1 MHTMKK
7 KKLQK
12 IEVEVENKLEA
23 IMKKHE
29 MINQKILKKEIAWN
43 KIAENVEEQ

>member
-7 KKLQK
+7 KTFQK

>member
-29 MINQKILKKEIAWN
+29 MIN
-43 KIAENVEEQ
+43 

>member
-7 KKLQK
+7 KTLHK

-29 MINQKILKKEIAWN
+29 MIN
-43 KIAENVEEQ
+43 

>member
-7 KKLQK
+7 KKMQK

-29 MINQKILKKEIAWN
+29 MIN
-43 KIAENVEEQ
+43 